1 MLAMMDQAGSNG
13 IRDEHIEEVTQKI
26 LSMGISN
33 VSKDNFDLAGAR
45 CGIEHTNFTQLDLD
59 RLQERLCK

>member
-1 MLAMMDQAGSNG
+1 MLAMMDQAGHNG

-33 VSKDNFDLAGAR
+33 VSKDNFDLACAR